1 MTGISVFNILGIPP
15 DELHK
20 YSVRLNRNLG
30 NGNIALEYF
39 SSRSRVLKHA
49 HTVSW
54 TGDKRRNIHSP
65 FVLQFIQLSPR
76 STSEWLFIGSST
88 LSGLEAQD
96 ANGNTVAEFSMN
108 ETHEPFVGR
117 LVAHYTLRQGVTGIA
132 ALTHNL
138 EKPRNQKD
146 FIRRFVVDRIAN
158 NPISALPFPGFEELR
173 LDHSELVAAVKNDA
187 WKGALDSV
195 SAIYLLTD
203 KSNGWHY
210 VGSAYSRQG
219 VNYGLLSRWSEY
231 ANGDY
236 SGDNSRRLK
245 KLVQLK
251 GREHI
256 EQNFEYT
263 VLEIFDRRVPM
274 KQIIRRE
281 HWWMDTLQSVWTNES
296 PFGYNSIAQRDENEN
311 THPSA

>member
-1 MTGISVFNILGIPP
+1 MTGISIFDVLGIHP

-30 NGNIALEYF
+30 DGNIALEYF
-39 SSRSRVLKHA
+39 SSRSRVLNHA

-54 TGDKRRNIHSP
+54 AGDKRRNIHSP
-65 FVLQFIQLSPR
+65 FILQFIQLSPR

-88 LSGLEAQD
+88 LSGLESQD
-96 ANGNTVAEFSMN
+96 ADGNTVAEFSMN

-117 LVAHYTLRQGVTGIA
+117 LVAHYTLRQGITGIA

-138 EKPRNQKD
+138 EKPRNRED
-146 FIRRFVVDRIAN
+146 FTRRFVVDRIAN

-245 KLVQLK
+245 ELVQLK

-263 VLEIFDRRVPM
+263 VLEIFDRRAPM
-274 KQIIRRE
+274 KEIIRRE
-281 HWWMDTLQSVWTNES
+281 HWWMDTLQSVWTKEN
-296 PFGYNSIAQRDENEN
+296 PFGYNSIGQRDENEN
-311 THPSA
+311 PHPSA

>member
-1 MTGISVFNILGIPP
+1 MTGISIFDVLGIQP
-15 DELHK
+15 DDLHM

-30 NGNIALEYF
+30 GGNIALEYF
-39 SSRSRVLKHA
+39 SDRTRVLNHA

-54 TGDKRRNIHSP
+54 AGDRRRNIPSP

-76 STSEWLFIGSST
+76 SNSEWLFIGSST
-88 LSGLEAQD
+88 LSGLEFQD
-96 ANGNTVAEFSMN
+96 THGNTVAEFSMN
-108 ETHEPFVGR
+108 EKHEPYTGR
-117 LVAHYTLRQGVTGIA
+117 LVGRYTLRQGVTGIA

-138 EKPRNQKD
+138 EMPRIRED
-146 FIRRFVVDRIAN
+146 FALRFVVDRIAN
-158 NPISALPFPGFEELR
+158 NPIFALPFPGFEEMR
-173 LDHSELVAAVKNDA
+173 LTHSELVAAVKSEE

-219 VNYGLLSRWSEY
+219 TNYGLLSRWSEY
-231 ANGDY
+231 AHGDY
-236 SGDNSRRLK
+236 SGGNSKLK
-245 KLVQLK
+245 ALAQHR

-274 KQIIRRE
+274 KEIIRRE
-281 HWWMDTLQSVWTNES
+281 HWWMDTLQSVWTNQS
-296 PFGYNSIAQRDENEN
+296 PFGYNSTAQRYPDEEVQF
-311 THPSA
+311 